1 MAIVHIDDAV
11 AATVAAL
18 TAEPGVYNIVDDDP
32 LPVAEWLP
40 AFARWVNAL
49 EPPRLSV
56 DNALKIAGEE
66 AVHFHTSLSGVVA
79 SVRAAASPDRLTEI
93 RRYRG
98 RAGSSFPFLP
108 RRSALIPSR
117 TLMHGTPRL

>member
-1 MAIVHIDDAV
+1 MMAIVHIDDAV

-18 TAEPGVYNIVDDDP
+18 TASRVSTNIVDDDP

-40 AFARWVNAL
+40 AFARRVNAP

-66 AVHFHTSLSGVVA
+66 ERASRISSVPKGREGALCVTAGRTSRRRDFLS
-79 SVRAAASPDRLTEI
+79 P
-93 RRYRG
+93 
-98 RAGSSFPFLP
+98 P
-108 RRSALIPSR
+108 
-117 TLMHGTPRL
+117 

>member
-1 MAIVHIDDAV
+1 MMAIVHIDDAV

-40 AFARWVNAL
+40 DFARWVNAP

-66 AVHFHTSLSGVVA
+66 AVHFHTSLSGVA
-79 SVRAAASPDRLTEI
+79 RTQRGPFDANDPFPTFPGRTILDRRT
-93 RRYRG
+93 G
-98 RAGSSFPFLP
+98 RTAF
-108 RRSALIPSR
+108 R
-117 TLMHGTPRL
+117 MV

>member
-1 MAIVHIDDAV
+1 MMAIVHIDDAV

-40 AFARWVNAL
+40 AFARWVNAP

-56 DNALKIAGEE
+56 DSALKIAGEG
-66 AVHFHTSLSGVVA
+66 AVHFHTSLSGV
-79 SVRAAASPDRLTEI
+79 PGE
-93 RRYRG
+93 G
-98 RAGSSFPFLP
+98 
-108 RRSALIPSR
+108 
-117 TLMHGTPRL
+117 

>member
-32 LPVAEWLP
+32 LPVAERLS
-40 AFARWVNAL
+40 AFARWVNAP

-66 AVHFHTSLSGVVA
+66 AVHFHTSLSGVA
-79 SVRAAASPDRLTEI
+79 RTQRGPFDANDPFPTFPGRTILDRRT
-93 RRYRG
+93 G
-98 RAGSSFPFLP
+98 RTAF
-108 RRSALIPSR
+108 R
-117 TLMHGTPRL
+117 MV

>member
-40 AFARWVNAL
+40 AKAIPL
-49 EPPRLSV
+49 EDLGSL
-56 DNALKIAGEE
+56 ALKGLSQPVSAFNVPF
-66 AVHFHTSLSGVVA
+66 AVSQ
-79 SVRAAASPDRLTEI
+79 P
-93 RRYRG
+93 
-98 RAGSSFPFLP
+98 
-108 RRSALIPSR
+108 ALRVIEG
-117 TLMHGTPRL
+117 GTPSG